1 MNKKLIVLLTL
12 AFVVGVSAAAFAE
25 VQNVKVGGSIT
36 AAALSRQNLDLHG
49 KKTTS
54 VAADNEFATITKIG
68 IDAELTEEV
77 EATVELLNE
86 RVWGEGNHD
95 NTGIKVSQ
103 EEIDIEYAYVTL
115 KEFLK
120 GTTGIPLNLKLG
132 RQPLKIGSGLLVGNP
147 HGNQYDN
154 TQLPPGAGDF
164 SARNAFDAIVA
175 DWEISHELKV
185 ITGFAKT
192 TEDHLT
198 TGADTDL
205 YVVDATYNLGEDAMN
220 TVLEGSYVLERKHRH
235 NVNNYGGRITSVPV
249 KDLNVEA
256 EYVYQKN
263 TSHDYRK
270 KASDAVRL
278 GANYVMPDVTW
289 KPAFGIDY
297 TRLSKNWDKMHE
309 SLVPADLVNL
319 FFANTN
325 VSIIGLTASA
335 KPQDDVTLKLRYA
348 NLALAKK
355 GVTSLGDTAA
365 TGATYVIDSTKK
377 ALGYEVDAGVSYDYT
392 ADVQFGLNYGL
403 LKPGKA
409 FDSANR
415 KSASQVVGTMK
426 VSF

>member
-1 MNKKLIVLLTL
+1 MNKKLIIVLAL

-36 AAALSRQNLDLHG
+36 AAALSRQNLDLLG
-49 KKTTS
+49 KKSTA

-86 RVWGEGNHD
+86 RVWGENHD
-95 NTGIKVSQ
+95 NTGNNVSQ

-147 HGNQYDN
+147 DGNQYDN
-154 TQLPPGAGDF
+154 TQLPPGAGDL

-185 ITGFAKT
+185 ITGFAKIS
-192 TEDHLT
+192 ESHLT
-198 TGADTDL
+198 SGKDTDL
-205 YVVDATYNLGEDAMN
+205 YVIDATYNLGEDSLN
-220 TVLEGSYVLERKHRH
+220 TVLEGTYALSRKVKE

-249 KDLNVEA
+249 ENLNVEG
-256 EYVYQKN
+256 EYVYQVSN
-263 TSHDYRK
+263 AHRK

-278 GANYVMPDVTW
+278 GATYAMPEVTW
-289 KPAFGIDY
+289 KPAVGIDY

-319 FFANTN
+319 FLSNTN
-325 VSIIGLTASA
+325 ISIIGLTASA

-355 GVTSLGDTAA
+355 GVTSLGDAAA
-365 TGATYVIDSTKK
+365 TGATYVVDSTKK